1 PILAVLTLLSCFA
14 LRILA
19 EPLSLPF
26 TSCLSQHASSL
37 AAPEQVINFTQLW
50 AQIDTGQT
58 SPGQLGDLRPGSLR
72 ATVVG
77 DVIGQGSGYSSQ
89 TNFLATLITQTSVL
103 SFQSFFNQSA
113 LCTSIRSPG
122 FSSSQASPISNSSN
136 SSLASNSGCP
146 YGPGDV
152 ALGVSIPIHS
162 GYPFTTL
169 TTQLRIL
176 DTSTPALTLAC
187 VEFDATPYYP
197 DLFYYKL
204 LVWIPVGVALG
215 YLLFCWTGR
224 VWATIISVQLDREAQ
239 LASSISDPF
248 VAESSWTS
256 RFSAIWWQSWSGTGL
271 LLSGALLRFST
282 PGVLDFIS
290 HLQFITS
297 LGFFAVQWPEFIYP
311 IISRVSWST
320 LIVNSTIIETKN
332 LDNLNFRSNPLLV
345 TQYDPPQKFVSQFDL
360 PNSPLY
366 LDRALPNNLLNL
378 NTTDLGIKR
387 WAVVVGLHDR
397 DFFGISSSILALIC
411 AAIII
416 FSLVAFL
423 IDLAVSLIRRSF
435 GQDTVN
441 KSHQQSSAV
450 PGSNQSD
457 GYDQVNKLSGVTG
470 VTSEGGTSTDQSSW
484 WLVNGQP
491 SNGNKEF
498 REKLPAIETYEATTD
513 SLSLWPE
520 WKFHLALL
528 QGNLL
533 RIFIMFHFPL
543 IIFSSYQLTLVRTAS
558 IVSIS
563 IAGIILLICALIPL
577 LQLYRLKRH
586 STEELI
592 DNQIVAL
599 SLGPMYTKFADK
611 SEMFMGVRFGCSLVV
626 GIVIGVGQA
635 TGIAQAVVLLLTE
648 LVEIMITSLCV
659 PWGEGAAMAPLA
671 FVFSISRIITAV
683 ILVVLTPT
691 VSVGSTAAG
700 WLAYIILG
708 LQGIV
713 FLLFFLVLVSKI
725 LELFLRLF
733 AHIPFDETRSSR
745 AGGLRGAMRRWDRT
759 SSRSTRH
766 GRAAAIAAR
775 RRNKNGSKV
784 APLQSSQPVMKSLDA
799 YSKNKMPAAS
809 GFTLGV
815 NAVNSKDYGPHHQP
829 YPSPSPSP
837 GFAALN
843 DEEGNIMSA
852 MSQGPWIRA
861 PGPDPIVN
869 GFQRP
874 SPYLVAPQISSNTE
888 SSPSSGFAVLRGGRA
903 SEKTPYLMHNDGRR
917 TWHDN
922 PRTRQH
928 SAGVRDYPPVAHQA
942 QISFSPPSD
951 FNLISSSS
959 GIQYQGTSKTTTNL
973 FENTT
978 FENSSSDVDEQS
990 KDPGK
995 KDKRRNVKKPFLGI
1009 GLFRREDGPNE
1020 GSSEEDDWDD
1030 TDEEEEEDD
1039 AKESSQNKIKD
1050 LVKGLGSWGRG
1061 KSRVLST
1068 GSDESEHEAS
1078 KASEPTQSNSG
1089 KAFEVVRQP

>member
-1 PILAVLTLLSCFA
+1 MANLSRTSPILAVLTLLSCFA

-50 AQIDTGQT
+50 AQIDTGQH
-58 SPGQLGDLRPGSLR
+58 PL
-72 ATVVG
+72 
-77 DVIGQGSGYSSQ
+77 GSGYSSQ

-103 SFQSFFNQSA
+103 SFQSFFI
-113 LCTSIRSPG
+113 T
-122 FSSSQASPISNSSN
+122 SPISNSSN

-187 VEFDATPYYP
+187 
-197 DLFYYKL
+197 L

-290 HLQFITS
+290 HLQ
-297 LGFFAVQWPEFIYP
+297 
-311 IISRVSWST
+311 VSWST

-457 GYDQVNKLSGVTG
+457 
-470 VTSEGGTSTDQSSW
+470 
-484 WLVNGQP
+484 
-491 SNGNKEF
+491 
-498 REKLPAIETYEATTD
+498 
-513 SLSLWPE
+513 
-520 WKFHLALL
+520 
-528 QGNLL
+528 GNLL

-713 FLLFFLVLVSKI
+713 FLLFLLVLVSKI

-1039 AKESSQNKIKD
+1039 TKESSQNKIKIWLRD
-1050 LVKGLGSWGRG
+1050 SEAGGGENQEFCRPDPMKVNMRLQKHQSQHNQIRARHLKLLDSRGRG
-1061 KSRVLST
+1061 HRLQPLHT
-1068 GSDESEHEAS
+1068 AESEDRA
-1078 KASEPTQSNSG
+1078 NLCNLL
-1089 KAFEVVRQP
+1089 